1 MLQNNAKLKS
11 LIVSLWDT
19 LWSTGIAN
27 PLTAIEQISYLLFIK
42 KLDENEKTAERNVDE
57 GLWKENDYEFKF
69 RGEYTPYIDIAK
81 LEESYNKSKD
91 KPKVLRK

>member
-19 LWSTGIAN
+19 LWSSGIAN

-42 KLDENEKTAERNVDE
+42 KLDENEKNAERNISDGYWTE
-57 GLWKENDYEFKF
+57 KDY
-69 RGEYTPYIDIAK
+69 T
-81 LEESYNKSKD
+81 LSLMESI
-91 KPKVLRK
+91 PLM